1 MNSDMGQ
8 FFSDNVEEGIRLVWY
23 TFIPGEMQ
31 RGMQLLEAA
40 AGEGDADA
48 MCFLAR
54 CYMGGEYVWAGGGL
68 PENDELSVKW
78 IKESVLKGS
87 AAGVLCAMRCGELTP
102 AIRRSMPY
110 TTTRARDIILEKAQ
124 AGHAFCQ
131 YMIGNAYYW
140 GDIIEI
146 DRLDLETD
154 YSTEEAYNT
163 FAYPIAVEW
172 YERALENGLTIVI
185 RNLQTIYENGEGG
198 LPEDKE
204 KVFYYTKLASRQGDP
219 EMMNNYGALLSE
231 AGHEKEGFRWYK
243 QSADAGEPVGC
254 YNVGWGY
261 EYGKGV
267 TENQRKAFGYY
278 MKAAQKEYP
287 DAYFKLGSFYY
298 DGDEAEEDN
307 AKAVY
312 WLQKGADEEDY
323 WCYPKLATCYQN
335 GWGAEQNYGE
345 AFELLTLAEEY
356 LDDYD
361 DDTRSIVLDG
371 LGNAYGYGEGT
382 DEDFRRAIEYYQAAA
397 ELGNEN
403 SMESLKHFK
412 TNLIGKWKRTDD

>member
-1 MNSDMGQ
+1 MGQ
-8 FFSDNVEEGIRLVWY
+8 FFSDKVEEGICLVWY
-23 TFIPGEMQ
+23 TFIPEEMQ
-31 RGMQLLEAA
+31 RGMQLLEEAA
-40 AGEGDADA
+40 TEGDADA

-54 CYMGGEYVWAGGGL
+54 CYMGSEYVWGGGGL
-68 PENDELSVKW
+68 PDDDDLAAKW

-102 AIRRSMPY
+102 AIRRGMPH
-110 TTTRARDIILEKAQ
+110 TTTGARNMILEKAK

-131 YMIGNAYYW
+131 YMIGNTYYW
-140 GDIIEI
+140 GDVIEMDHI
-146 DRLDLETD
+146 DIEKEYPTEDD
-154 YSTEEAYNT
+154 YNA

-172 YERALENGLTIVI
+172 YERALENGLTIAI
-185 RNLQTIYENGEGG
+185 RNLRTIYENGEGG
-198 LPEDKE
+198 LPKDE
-204 KVFYYTKLASRQGDP
+204 KKVLYYTKLAAGQGDP

-267 TENQRKAFGYY
+267 AENQQKAFEYY
-278 MKAAQKEYP
+278 MKAAQKEYS

-298 DGDEAEEDN
+298 EGDVVEEDN

-312 WLQKGADEEDY
+312 WLEKGADEEDY
-323 WCYPKLATCYQN
+323 WCYPLLATCYQN
-335 GWGAEQNYGE
+335 GWGTEQDCDE
-345 AFELLTLAEEY
+345 AFKLLTLAEEY

-361 DDTRSIVLDG
+361 ENTRGIVLDG

-382 DEDFRRAIEYYQAAA
+382 DEDFKLAVGYYQAAA
-397 ELGNEN
+397 GLDNEN
-403 SMESLKHFK
+403 AIESLRHFK
-412 TNLIGKWKRTDD
+412 KNMLGKWKRVDD